1 MGNEL
6 AREAVEN
13 GRQALRSMAAE
24 GSRVRLWQPGTGDA
38 DRATMASKA
47 ARQTAKT
54 ATSSF
59 RDQGGRRQPAEMKT
73 AANANALAVARF
85 PMGLH

>member
-24 GSRVRLWQPGTGDA
+24 VGRVGRGLEETR
-38 DRATMASKA
+38 DR
-47 ARQTAKT
+47 
-54 ATSSF
+54 
-59 RDQGGRRQPAEMKT
+59 GC
-73 AANANALAVARF
+73 
-85 PMGLH
+85 